1 MNWRTRRAS
10 VARGH
15 QSPFTVSMLAL
26 FIDSMAG
33 GVGWVGSLLLATR
46 QRCCGVIPAK
56 NHEPPFSLKNMID
69 TTQYVMTQTKKTPDG
84 IAKAKKLYWIDCLS
98 FAAVAKII
106 FGNRNAQMR
115 IRRWIGPGERNRR
128 GSNANKQKNESI
140 KRHAKKLI
148 LVEGLSFR
156 KVARRLGVC
165 PETVSFLIGRP
176 FPSRV
181 KKETLS
187 TLNAKRSWRLYLTHK
202 IMNLTPDEFKRA
214 VAWAKAHGLV
224 SMRPA
229 EPIARVAKNR
239 PWGKRR
245 KTLAE
250 RLAESPKH
258 GNTP

>member
-1 MNWRTRRAS
+1 MVNPQFYVGAAGRLAFYPSFDRRALSIAGAGRWKNPQPSCGASGARGSINLGTLNQGSTPMNWRTRRAS

-187 TLNAKRSWRLYLTHK
+187 TLNAK
-202 IMNLTPDEFKRA
+202 
-214 VAWAKAHGLV
+214 
-224 SMRPA
+224 
-229 EPIARVAKNR
+229 
-239 PWGKRR
+239 
-245 KTLAE
+245 
-250 RLAESPKH
+250 
-258 GNTP
+258 